1 MNFED
6 YSSLSDYAKKIGVV
20 AGNLKNWVEKAD
32 VKPAGKFGNT
42 NVYLVADLV
51 KAVGENSSSAN
62 ALRAVGYVHPDKYQ
76 EVVERAQRLAVANA
90 EQLEYLGK
98 AQDKADEDQAAINGY
113 SDLLDRATEKYN
125 ELLANFN
132 GLQAEYS
139 LLSQKIED
147 QMILD
152 TDSD

>member
-20 AGNLKNWVEKAD
+20 AGNLKNWVEKAG
-32 VKPAGKFGNT
+32 VKPAAKYGNT

-51 KAVGENSSSAN
+51 KAVGENSSSAS

-76 EVVERAQRLAVANA
+76 EAVERAQRLAVANA

-98 AQDKADEDQAAINGY
+98 AQDKADEDQAVINGY
-113 SDLLDRATEKYN
+113 SDLLDRAEAKYN

-132 GLQAEYS
+132 GLQQELDVTRSAVLS
-139 LLSQKIED
+139 LSE
-147 QMILD
+147 
-152 TDSD
+152 